1 MSRAV
6 PGASARAG
14 EGGIS
19 FPWTKER
26 RFAAGRPNPFP
37 PRSNAR
43 RSISSWKAIPARGSP
58 APAPPPAAPKSS
70 GATAATIPLLAKPE
84 SRARPLMPFTTAWPS
99 PDAAFI
105 TSPPGHM
112 QKDQTPR
119 PPGVRAARR

>member
-1 MSRAV
+1 MDEGKEVR
-6 PGASARAG
+6 RG
-14 EGGIS
+14 ES
-19 FPWTKER
+19 EPLPAPLER
-26 RFAAGRPNPFP
+26 P
-37 PRSNAR
+37 PLDLLLEGDPREGV
-43 RSISSWKAIPARGSP
+43 PAR
-58 APAPPPAAPKSS
+58 PPAAPKSS
-70 GATAATIPLLAKPE
+70 GPTAATIPLLAKPE